1 MRIAIDGRW
10 FTKSSGGIV
19 TYLTNLVK
27 YLSRSDRENSYFILV
42 SDNKSYDFFSDMLS
56 KNSNFNVQKINSTP
70 YSPTEHIVIPE
81 VLNTIKVDILHS
93 PHFMI
98 PLIKTN
104 TATIITIHDLMP
116 FIFREFLPPSKM
128 KNFFPVYST
137 VINRTARFA
146 DHIITVSKHS
156 AGDIIRILGVTRDK
170 ITIIYSAADEGFRPL
185 GKKNPTEVLNR
196 YGIKRPFL
204 LFVGRQEYNKNIPG
218 IVEAFITVRNKGYNV
233 QLVMV
238 TEPGKFLKEVEPI
251 LKDEGLLDDVIITGK
266 VSQEDLYDIYAS
278 AHTLLIP
285 SFYEGFGLP
294 AIEAMAC
301 RVPVIVSDRSSL
313 PEVVGDAGLYVNPDR
328 EDKIAEAIIQLLTNE
343 KMKDRYAERGYQR
356 SKMFSW
362 YKTVS
367 DTIKVYEKVVAE
379 RARKNQ

>member
-1 MRIAIDGRW
+1 
-10 FTKSSGGIV
+10 
-19 TYLTNLVK
+19 
-27 YLSRSDRENSYFILV
+27 
-42 SDNKSYDFFSDMLS
+42 
-56 KNSNFNVQKINSTP
+56 
-70 YSPTEHIVIPE
+70 
-81 VLNTIKVDILHS
+81 
-93 PHFMI
+93 
-98 PLIKTN
+98 
-104 TATIITIHDLMP
+104 
-116 FIFREFLPPSKM
+116 
-128 KNFFPVYST
+128 
-137 VINRTARFA
+137 
-146 DHIITVSKHS
+146 
-156 AGDIIRILGVTRDK
+156 
-170 ITIIYSAADEGFRPL
+170 
-185 GKKNPTEVLNR
+185 
-196 YGIKRPFL
+196 
-204 LFVGRQEYNKNIPG
+204 
-218 IVEAFITVRNKGYNV
+218 
-233 QLVMV
+233 
-238 TEPGKFLKEVEPI
+238 
-251 LKDEGLLDDVIITGK
+251 TGK

-367 DTIKVYEKVVAE
+367 DTVKVYEKVVAE